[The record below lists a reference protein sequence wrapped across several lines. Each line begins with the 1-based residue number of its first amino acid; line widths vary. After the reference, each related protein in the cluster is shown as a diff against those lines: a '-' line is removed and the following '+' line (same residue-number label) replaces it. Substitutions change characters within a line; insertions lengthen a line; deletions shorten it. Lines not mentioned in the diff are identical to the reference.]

1 MEPRFTK
8 VNFEKLSKTIV
19 LKYII
24 SMKNNWNLYTENY
37 ELRS

>member
-24 SMKNNWNLYTENY
+24 SIKTIETYIPKTMN
-37 ELRS
+37 

>member
-19 LKYII
+19 LMYII
-24 SMKNNWNLYTENY
+24 SIKKNN
-37 ELRS
+37 